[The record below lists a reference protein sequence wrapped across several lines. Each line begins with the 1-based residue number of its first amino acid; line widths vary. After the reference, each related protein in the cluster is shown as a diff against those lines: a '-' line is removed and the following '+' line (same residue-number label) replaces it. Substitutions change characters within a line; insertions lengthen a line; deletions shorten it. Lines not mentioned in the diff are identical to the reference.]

1 VTVVQNSLPIVV
13 FLATVPVSG
22 TVLADYRT
30 SVNNGTTVEIQLQ
43 HKTVGDS
50 VDYSPNLPQ
59 GGHATA
65 VERRRF
71 DENTAQITVHRG
83 QKLSLHG
90 TVGQRQFTSLRDNF
104 EFNAIGA
111 GLRYQFYTGSTGST
125 YLMFDFDS
133 NRAGR
138 LNKNSYTTIDN
149 QVIKSVSIDGPS
161 DSQLTLG
168 FQHLKS
174 FGNTAN
180 FSVYGHIGK
189 TDTSHDGL
197 SGLLTRG
204 NCNYSFDFGAAG
216 GTVSQIDTCG
226 NLTALSRIYPDD
238 STVQQEF
245 GVSPVLD
252 LQNRSTFLRA
262 GASVSKNYNRWILSA
277 EYYYQRYF
285 RERLDDRITQAGGNV
300 YDSNHTF
307 TTSAGFRLN
316 RDLTLTATAEYH
328 QHRYLDVV
336 PVLYT
341 RLTSERFND
350 NAVFVSLNLNY
361 KFSL

>member
-1 VTVVQNSLPIVV
+1 MIVMRNILSVVI
-13 FLATVPVSG
+13 FLATASVSG
-22 TVLADYRT
+22 TVLSDYRA
-30 SVNNGTTVEIQLQ
+30 SARNSTTVEIQLQ

-50 VDYSPNLPQ
+50 VGYSPNLPQ
-59 GGHATA
+59 GGNATA

-71 DENTAQITVHRG
+71 DENTAQLTIHRG

-104 EFNAIGA
+104 EFNVIGA
-111 GLRYQFYTGSTGST
+111 GLRYQFYAGRTGDT
-125 YLMFDFDS
+125 YFVFDFDS
-133 NRAGR
+133 NRAGQ
-138 LNKNSYTTIDN
+138 LNKNSFTTIDN
-149 QVIKSVSIDGPS
+149 QVIKSVLIDSPS
-161 DSQLTLG
+161 DSQFTLG
-168 FQHLKS
+168 FRHLQS
-174 FGNTAN
+174 LGATAS
-180 FSVYGHIGK
+180 FSVYSHIGK

-204 NCNYSFDFGAAG
+204 NCNYAFDFGAAG
-216 GTVSQIDTCG
+216 GTVRQIDTCG
-226 NLTALSRIYPDD
+226 NLTALSRIYPND
-238 STVQQEF
+238 STVQEEF

-262 GASVSKNYNRWILSA
+262 GASVSKNFNRWFLSA
-277 EYYYQRYF
+277 DYYYQRYF
-285 RERLDDRITQAGGNV
+285 REILDDRIIQAGGNV
-300 YDSNHTF
+300 FDTNHTF
-307 TTSAGFRLN
+307 TASAGFRLY

-350 NAVFVSLNLNY
+350 SAVFVSLNLNY